1 MSGRQRLEQ
10 LTDGEANIMLT
21 RLKQAAGRIRQEV
34 MTVYFAARDPRTP
47 LVVRLLALGVAA
59 YALSPIDLIPDFIP
73 VLGMLDEILL
83 LPLAIMLILWLAPAA
98 VVVASRA
105 RALEVAQRPSSKL
118 AAFVI
123 IALWCVGIIGGLY
136 WLSGGQG
143 D

>member
-1 MSGRQRLEQ
+1 MSGGQPLER
-10 LTDGEANIMLT
+10 LTDGEANIMLN

-47 LVVRLLALGVAA
+47 LMVRLLALGVAA

-83 LPLAIMLILWLAPAA
+83 LPLAIMLILRLTPAA